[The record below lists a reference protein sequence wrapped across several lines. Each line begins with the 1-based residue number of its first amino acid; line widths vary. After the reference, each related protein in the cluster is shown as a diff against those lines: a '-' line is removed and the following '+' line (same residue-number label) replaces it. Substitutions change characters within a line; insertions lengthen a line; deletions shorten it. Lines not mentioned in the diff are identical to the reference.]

1 MKKNLKKIITHTV
14 GILFL
19 LIFNNNVY
27 AKCNKEDINYY
38 LEKGFTTEQVTALC
52 SGEVATSQNPMNDIY
67 KSFGEEYADEQ
78 DLEYLKKMRVERQ
91 VFLKSAIGAQKVR
104 IKDTFLSY
112 ETEMCG
118 RNSIKKSGSA
128 EGSNIE
134 GCATIRT
141 EIDLA
146 NIEVSMKEKREKIF
160 FGTKEILVK
169 GSIKYR
175 VVGGLTNL
183 TPFEKKILKPM
194 IVKKLKKGETKIP
207 IRSGLDFTYA
217 LENFID
223 IVDFHK
229 GLVIR
234 TGKSNN
240 LGGNLEIEDFDVKDN
255 NYIIE
260 DTETKLN
267 FSNEVD
273 DTVDGN
279 IVFDDL
285 SSTQKESDEIPE
297 DVFN

>member
-1 MKKNLKKIITHTV
+1 
-14 GILFL
+14 
-19 LIFNNNVY
+19 
-27 AKCNKEDINYY
+27 
-38 LEKGFTTEQVTALC
+38 
-52 SGEVATSQNPMNDIY
+52 
-67 KSFGEEYADEQ
+67 
-78 DLEYLKKMRVERQ
+78 
-91 VFLKSAIGAQKVR
+91 
-104 IKDTFLSY
+104 
-112 ETEMCG
+112 MCG

-146 NIEVSMKEKREKIF
+146 NIDVSMKEKREKIF

-169 GSIKYR
+169 GNIKYR

-240 LGGNLEIEDFDVKDN
+240 LGGNLEIEDFDAKDN